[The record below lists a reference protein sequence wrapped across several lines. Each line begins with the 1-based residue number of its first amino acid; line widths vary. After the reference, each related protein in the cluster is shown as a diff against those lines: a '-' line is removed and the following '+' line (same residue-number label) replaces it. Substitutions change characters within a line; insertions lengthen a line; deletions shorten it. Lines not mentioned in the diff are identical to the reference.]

1 MGFSVLID
9 IVASMIIGGVLITI
23 LWRVNE
29 ATIANTYENSGELSL
44 QQNLATIA
52 MIIENDFRK
61 IGYCSDWL
69 KIPDPTKS
77 IILADST
84 KIKFLT
90 DVESNGIVDTMYY
103 YLGPTSELTVTQNP
117 RDRVLYR
124 VINNQTPVASN
135 LGVTQFNIIYFN
147 SASDTIAFPVLV
159 PGEVST
165 MEINVTVENTFRSL
179 ANESTV
185 GYKGDYS
192 GASEEYLYA
201 FWRQI
206 RLVARNLRN
215 R

>member
-1 MGFSVLID
+1 MGFSVLLD
-9 IVASMIIGGVLITI
+9 IVGSIIIGGVLLNI

-29 ATIANTYENSGELSL
+29 ATVANTYENSGELSL
-44 QQNLATIA
+44 QQNLSTVA

-61 IGYCSDWL
+61 IGFCSNWT
-69 KIPDPTKS
+69 KIPDPAKS

-90 DVESNGIVDTMYY
+90 DVQSDGVVDTMYY
-103 YLGPTSELTVTQNP
+103 YLGPASELTVTQNP

-124 VINNQTPVASN
+124 VINSQTPVASN
-135 LGVTQFNIIYFN
+135 LGVTQFSIIYFN
-147 SASDTIAFPVLV
+147 SGGDTILFPITQ

-165 MEINVTVENTFRSL
+165 MEINVTVENTFRSM
-179 ANESTV
+179 ADEGDV
-185 GYKGDYS
+185 GYKGNYS
-192 GASEEYLYA
+192 GADEEYLYA

-206 RLVARNLRN
+206 RLVARNLKN